1 MSTLLNPQ
9 AHTEKETNIP
19 ANPFKVFINWSAT
32 AGKFF
37 VRTGGETKDL
47 KNPLEVI
54 VLDYLNTIQAG
65 EMGVI
70 DIWSK
75 PYYRLKS
82 ATVTVWGKQLAS
94 GKIAKLA
101 DGKVDDIY
109 DKLRNDYKA
118 SKGVKVYVF
127 IPVTGQ
133 IALLDLSGYAI
144 SPFYSAE
151 TSNTEPGLILNL
163 EPVEVTPKPVYGT
176 RYAPTFSK
184 WEVSKE
190 AAESAIDA
198 FIQAG
203 AIEYLNYMEG
213 KKALPVP
220 AEDEKT
226 ESETKGGEE
235 ENKKTSDPWG

>member
-9 AHTEKETNIP
+9 AHTEKEANIP
-19 ANPFKVFINWSAT
+19 ANPFKVFINWSST
-32 AGKFF
+32 AGKFV

-47 KNPLEVI
+47 KNPLQVI
-54 VLDYLNTIQAG
+54 VLDYLNTIQGG
-65 EMGVI
+65 EIGVI

-82 ATVTVWGKQLAS
+82 ASVTVWGKQLAS

-101 DGKVDDIY
+101 EGKVDDIY
-109 DKLRNDYKA
+109 DKLRNDHKA

-127 IPVTGQ
+127 IPATGQ

-144 SPFYSAE
+144 SPFYNAE
-151 TSNTEPGLILNL
+151 TSNTEPGLTLNL
-163 EPVEVTPKPVYGT
+163 EAVEVTPKPAYGT
-176 RYAPTFSK
+176 RYAPTFSN

-190 AAESAIDA
+190 EIEGAINA

-213 KKALPVP
+213 KEALPLP
-220 AEDEKT
+220 EEEEKT
-226 ESETKGGEE
+226 DKGTKEGEE